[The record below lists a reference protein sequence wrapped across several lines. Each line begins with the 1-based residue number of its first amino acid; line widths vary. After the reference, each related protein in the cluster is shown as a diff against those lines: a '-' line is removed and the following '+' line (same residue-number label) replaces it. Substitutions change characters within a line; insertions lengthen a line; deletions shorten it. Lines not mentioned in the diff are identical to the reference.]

1 MAMWTSVSV
10 FVEAESVEDIN
21 RVVNEIDLLEYY
33 LPKWDVYGTDADSSS
48 LDDIK
53 EGSCDWLGL
62 LSLIGEKMGG
72 RGKAWITE
80 KCDEDYAYTT
90 TYEYENG
97 EITTI
102 TEKEDDDDVEEDE
115 DDVEEEFVIKNG
127 VLIRYIGD
135 SKNVVIPGTITEI
148 EDEAF
153 CSFFCKMC
161 LTSVVIPDSVVKIGT
176 KAFYSCGELNS
187 IVIPDSVIEIG
198 ELAFSNCSA
207 LTSVK
212 MSKKIEF
219 IGFSVFSGCTSLKTI
234 SLPENLVIIGDSVF
248 SDCTSL
254 ASIKIPGN
262 VTSIGSSAFSSCSAL
277 REIELSDSV
286 ESIGSF
292 AFSWCGSLTTIKFS
306 NSLKRID
313 GYAFSN
319 CTSLTSVRI
328 PESVIKIGD
337 KVFSSC
343 DSLTIT
349 VTEGSYAEEYCKQN
363 NLSYS
368 IANNLS
374 VNFLKFSISLHFLSH
389 HPVDLMRLT

>member
-21 RVVNEIDLLEYY
+21 RVVNEIDLSDYY

-102 TEKEDDDDVEEDE
+102 TEKEDDDDVEEGDDDVEEDE
-115 DDVEEEFVIKNG
+115 DDVEGEFVIKNG

-176 KAFYSCGELNS
+176 KAFYSCGVLNS

-262 VTSIGSSAFSSCSAL
+262 RVPIQLTLFTIGETAI
-277 REIELSDSV
+277 EIWGGSV
-286 ESIGSF
+286 F
-292 AFSWCGSLTTIKFS
+292 FQKLKKFFP
-306 NSLKRID
+306 N
-313 GYAFSN
+313 
-319 CTSLTSVRI
+319 
-328 PESVIKIGD
+328 
-337 KVFSSC
+337 
-343 DSLTIT
+343 
-349 VTEGSYAEEYCKQN
+349 
-363 NLSYS
+363 
-368 IANNLS
+368 
-374 VNFLKFSISLHFLSH
+374 
-389 HPVDLMRLT
+389 